1 MYICLPACKE
11 NIHLIFSGMTKN
23 VIDNRLGFSIYL
35 AMNLLFSLL
44 GLALGILSVRGL
56 ITNDWTFLGLIE
68 PFYGLIPL
76 FILFIIVDF
85 LVKPTYVEI
94 SISGSEIAIKTY
106 IPNTSNRLRF
116 LLMLKYRE
124 HLAELRL
131 SQREYNNYT
140 LTIGALGFRK
150 ILTLQKIENGKVYQ
164 TSEINVSLLGQKK
177 YTLLVLSLDRLRGK
191 INLN

>member
-1 MYICLPACKE
+1 
-11 NIHLIFSGMTKN
+11 MTKN
-23 VIDNRLGFSIYL
+23 VIDNRLGFGIYL
-35 AMNLLFSLL
+35 AMNFLFSLM
-44 GLALGILSVRGL
+44 GLALGVLSVRGL

-76 FILFIIVDF
+76 FVIFIVVDF

-94 SISGSEIAIKTY
+94 SISGSEIAIKTF
-106 IPNTSNRLRF
+106 IPNARNGLRF
-116 LLMLKYRE
+116 LLMFKYRE

-131 SQREYNNYT
+131 NQREYNNYT
-140 LTIGALGFRK
+140 LTIGTLGFRK

-177 YTLLVLSLDRLRGK
+177 YTLLVLSLDRLRSK